1 MGAFAMQL
9 GEHSQLDIF
18 SSWLKMSLFV
28 YSFFVLF
35 PMVELAI
42 IHHNALAERSN
53 KPLTKIS
60 LGRMALLT
68 LKKRSNMMP
77 FQCGGDEDERRKYN
91 IAVGTIPY
99 CRVGPLPMHFAQ
111 PGL

>member
-1 MGAFAMQL
+1 MQL
-9 GEHSQLDIF
+9 GDHSQLDIF

-68 LKKRSNMMP
+68 LKK
-77 FQCGGDEDERRKYN
+77 
-91 IAVGTIPY
+91 
-99 CRVGPLPMHFAQ
+99 
-111 PGL
+111 

>member
-1 MGAFAMQL
+1 MGAFTMQL

-18 SSWLKMSLFV
+18 SSWLKISLFL
-28 YSFFVLF
+28 YSFVLF

-68 LKKRSNMMP
+68 LKKV
-77 FQCGGDEDERRKYN
+77 
-91 IAVGTIPY
+91 I
-99 CRVGPLPMHFAQ
+99 
-111 PGL
+111 